1 MWRNYQ
7 FSSNRCG
14 QRMSALTQFHAPQ
27 YTKVLNPKTG
37 VQDPC
42 YTFQINYD
50 LNNSD
55 YLSFVAENQAVISVH
70 SVHNCVLD
78 NIHWWNNFI
87 QLFLQSSTKFFS
99 KPYTVE
105 TINKITK
112 HTLNGITSNKYP
124 INVILVP
131 KNIQI
136 CGGVFTV
143 NWGYNFE
150 PMIDIPDVEEARQIL
165 LPEVDNSSPVLKNKV
180 INDIQELNID
190 EIPIESNNTGMPLGT
205 QFEID
210 SPAKFY
216 EKQKVKEARL
226 RAKLAVY
233 KAQRQTAQYYDKY
246 GNDISESDNDFETSD
261 EGSEDDSEEAEEI
274 QT

>member
-1 MWRNYQ
+1 
-7 FSSNRCG
+7 
-14 QRMSALTQFHAPQ
+14 MSALTQFHAPQFHAPQ

-42 YTFQINYD
+42 YTFQINY
-50 LNNSD
+50 NSNSD
-55 YLSFVAENQAVISVH
+55 FLSFVAENQEAISLHAVQK
-70 SVHNCVLD
+70 CVLD
-78 NIHWWNNFI
+78 NIPWWNNFI

-105 TINKITK
+105 TINKITQ
-112 HTLNGITSNKYP
+112 HTLNGTIGNKYP

-143 NWGYNFE
+143 NWGYNLE
-150 PMIDIPDVEEARQIL
+150 PMIDIPDVEDVIIS
-165 LPEVDNSSPVLKNKV
+165 LPELNVSPVLKNKV

-190 EIPIESNNTGMPLGT
+190 ELPVESNNTGMTL
-205 QFEID
+205 EID

-246 GNDISESDNDFETSD
+246 GNDISESDTDFETSD
-261 EGSEDDSEEAEEI
+261 EGSEDDSEEAEDI
-274 QT
+274 QI

>member
-1 MWRNYQ
+1 
-7 FSSNRCG
+7 
-14 QRMSALTQFHAPQ
+14 MSALTQFSAPQ

-50 LNNSD
+50 SNSD
-55 YLSFVAENQAVISVH
+55 YLSFVAENQAAISLQALQK
-70 SVHNCVLD
+70 CVLD
-78 NIHWWNNFI
+78 NIHWWNTFI
-87 QLFLQSSTKFFS
+87 ESFLQSSTKFFS
-99 KPYTVE
+99 KPYTVG

-112 HTLNGITSNKYP
+112 HTLNGTTGIKYP

-136 CGGVFTV
+136 YGGVFTV
-143 NWGYNFE
+143 NWEYSLE
-150 PMIDIPDVEEARQIL
+150 QMIDIPDVEDVTIS
-165 LPEVDNSSPVLKNKV
+165 LPELDVSPVLKNKV

-190 EIPIESNNTGMPLGT
+190 EIPVESNNTGTPLDT

-226 RAKLAVY
+226 KAKLAVY

-246 GNDISESDNDFETSD
+246 GNDISESDTDFETSD
-261 EGSEDDSEEAEEI
+261 EDTEDDSEEGKDI
-274 QT
+274 QI

>member
-1 MWRNYQ
+1 
-7 FSSNRCG
+7 
-14 QRMSALTQFHAPQ
+14 MSALTQFSAPQ

-50 LNNSD
+50 LNSD
-55 YLSFVAENQAVISVH
+55 YLSFVAENQASISLH
-70 SVHNCVLD
+70 TLQKCVLD
-78 NIHWWNNFI
+78 NIPWWNNFI
-87 QLFLQSSTKFFS
+87 QSFLQSSTKYFS

-112 HTLNGITSNKYP
+112 HTLNGTTDNKYP

-143 NWGYNFE
+143 NWGYNLE
-150 PMIDIPDVEEARQIL
+150 PMIDIPDVEDVTIS
-165 LPEVDNSSPVLKNKV
+165 LPELNVSPVLKNKV

-190 EIPIESNNTGMPLGT
+190 ELPVESNNTGTPL
-205 QFEID
+205 EID

-246 GNDISESDNDFETSD
+246 GNDISESDTDFETSD
-261 EGSEDDSEEAEEI
+261 EGTEDDSEEAEDI
-274 QT
+274 QI

>member
-1 MWRNYQ
+1 
-7 FSSNRCG
+7 
-14 QRMSALTQFHAPQ
+14 MSALTQFHAPQ

-50 LNNSD
+50 LTKSE
-55 YLSFVAENQAVISVH
+55 YLSFVAENQVAISLHAVQK
-70 SVHNCVLD
+70 CVLD
-78 NIHWWNNFI
+78 NIPWWTNFI

-112 HTLNGITSNKYP
+112 HTLNGTTSNKYP

-131 KNIQI
+131 NSIQI

-143 NWGYNFE
+143 NWGYNLE
-150 PMIDIPDVEEARQIL
+150 QMIDIPDVEDVIIS
-165 LPEVDNSSPVLKNKV
+165 LPEVNISPVLKNKV
-180 INDIQELNID
+180 NNDIQELNID
-190 EIPIESNNTGMPLGT
+190 ELLVESNDTGTPLGT
-205 QFEID
+205 PLGTTLEID

-216 EKQKVKEARL
+216 DKQRVKEARL

-233 KAQRQTAQYYDKY
+233 KAQRQTAQYYEKY
-246 GNDISESDNDFETSD
+246 GGGISESDTDFETSD
-261 EGSEDDSEEAEEI
+261 EGTENDSEEVEEI

>member
-1 MWRNYQ
+1 MSTLTQ
-7 FSSNRCG
+7 FN
-14 QRMSALTQFHAPQ
+14 APQFHAPQ

-50 LNNSD
+50 SKNE
-55 YLSFVAENQAVISVH
+55 YLSFVAENQADVSIQSLQ
-70 SVHNCVLD
+70 NCVLD
-78 NIHWWNNFI
+78 NIPWWNTFI
-87 QLFLQSSTKFFS
+87 QLFLQSSAKFFS

-112 HTLNGITSNKYP
+112 HTLNGTTSNKYP

-131 KNIQI
+131 KYIQI
-136 CGGVFTV
+136 CGGVFTL

-150 PMIDIPDVEEARQIL
+150 SMIDIPDVENVTQIS
-165 LPEVDNSSPVLKNKV
+165 LPEVNISPVLKNKV

-190 EIPIESNNTGMPLGT
+190 DIPIESNNTGTSLGT
-205 QFEID
+205 QLEID

-216 EKQKVKEARL
+216 EKQRVKEARL
-226 RAKLAVY
+226 RAKLALY
-233 KAQRQTAQYYDKY
+233 KAERQTAQYYEKY
-246 GNDISESDNDFETSD
+246 GSNISESDTDFETSD
-261 EGSEDDSEEAEEI
+261 EGTENDSEEVEEI

>member
-1 MWRNYQ
+1 
-7 FSSNRCG
+7 
-14 QRMSALTQFHAPQ
+14 MSALTQSNAPQFNAPQ

-50 LNNSD
+50 SNNSD
-55 YLSFVAENQAVISVH
+55 YLSFVAENQAAISLQ
-70 SVHNCVLD
+70 SLQKCVLD
-78 NIHWWNNFI
+78 NIPWWNTFI
-87 QLFLQSSTKFFS
+87 ESFLQSSTKFFS

-112 HTLNGITSNKYP
+112 HTLNGTTNNKYP

-143 NWGYNFE
+143 NWGYNLE
-150 PMIDIPDVEEARQIL
+150 PMIDIPDVEDVIIS
-165 LPEVDNSSPVLKNKV
+165 LPEVDNSPPVLKNKV

-190 EIPIESNNTGMPLGT
+190 ELPIESNNTGTSLDT
-205 QFEID
+205 QLEID

-216 EKQKVKEARL
+216 EKQRVKEARL
-226 RAKLAVY
+226 RAKLAIY
-233 KAQRQTAQYYDKY
+233 KAQRQTAQYYEKY
-246 GNDISESDNDFETSD
+246 GNDISDSDNDFETSD
-261 EGSEDDSEEAEEI
+261 EDSEDASDSSEVEEI